1 VRGAGRRVPLP
12 APARIPLSHHFF
24 HDPVPSSSSL
34 SLAARAQSLSVS
46 AGAGQHSAGA
56 RETGE
61 KEEKERSSR
70 AAAFPD
76 RLLLRADS
84 GAGLFQPWFSE
95 PGGILALPEK
105 DHIRQRFVSS
115 LLSLFLCIR
124 LFQLVVAEEGVS
136 ILMFFR
142 GQDRGPSVPCVHRS
156 SPEFSRAP
164 SASGFI
170 ASIDSSSKYR
180 EIFTRRLVAF
190 LSPSA
195 LFMLPLLVLDDCL

>member
-1 VRGAGRRVPLP
+1 MCHCLPLP
-12 APARIPLSHHFF
+12 A
-24 HDPVPSSSSL
+24 SL
-34 SLAARAQSLSVS
+34 SLIISSTIPFHPLPLSPSRRGRNLYLSQPGRVS
-46 AGAGQHSAGA
+46 TQQV
-56 RETGE
+56 REKQGE
-61 KEEKERSSR
+61 KEKERSSR